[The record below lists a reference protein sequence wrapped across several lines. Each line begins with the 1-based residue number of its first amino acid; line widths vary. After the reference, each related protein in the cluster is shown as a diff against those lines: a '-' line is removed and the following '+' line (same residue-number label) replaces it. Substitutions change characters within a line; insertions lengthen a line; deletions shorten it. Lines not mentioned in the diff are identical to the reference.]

1 MNLIY
6 IPGEVYRRAARPVSV
21 GTKSRAVDEHRRGA
35 GLVEGGEGEAEGENE
50 RADVSEVIEATG
62 HPGRKSHESRASG
75 REQCRAALLVRLL
88 PPPLP
93 RHLSAVPSSFISS
106 SSSLPLRT
114 SRLLR
119 RSPPFASAF
128 CTSGRFRRANRHRH
142 CSASPLYLLDLIR
155 AAD

>member
-1 MNLIY
+1 MNL
-6 IPGEVYRRAARPVSV
+6 VYTMRCIDERLARVGTESRAADGR
-21 GTKSRAVDEHRRGA
+21 RRGA
-35 GLVEGGEGEAEGENE
+35 GFIEGSEGEAEGENE

-88 PPPLP
+88 LP
-93 RHLSAVPSSFISS
+93 SLSRHFSRR
-106 SSSLPLRT
+106 SSLLLLFLLFFFPRRT
-114 SRLLR
+114 SRLFR
-119 RSPPFASAF
+119 RSPTFASAF
-128 CTSGRFRRANRHRH
+128 RTSGRFRRANRHRH